1 VALLPEEL
9 LPEELLLDELSVE
22 SSELDPEPLD
32 PEPLAESSS
41 ELSSDELPVVGV
53 TAAVGAASTVGV
65 VVVVVVVVVDPDVV
79 EPDATDAL
87 PVVAPPAG
95 LADGDTGPMNT
106 PSTPSFRSGRQ
117 LSEPLRIWTDSSEQE
132 TVPMVSG
139 VAATATACGRK
150 AAVLMTT
157 ATAAGRQI
165 PCPNMSAGPPDDLV
179 LARLDDDA
187 INKDGAGHCF
197 EPADRSK
204 GPSDPSNSVV
214 RNAPLRP
221 ALPCAGGRA
230 GLDPLQPARSV
241 GWARPRMWHT
251 GSLPR
256 GVLQKD
262 GIARSWVDRP
272 LHPFGITERANG
284 ARRISAAA
292 GRCSRGGEAI
302 SGRRRA
308 PR

>member
-1 VALLPEEL
+1 VLLVALLS
-9 LPEELLLDELSVE
+9 EELLLDELSVE
-22 SSELDPEPLD
+22 PSELDPELLEPELLD

-41 ELSSDELPVVGV
+41 ELSSDELSVVGLV
-53 TAAVGAASTVGV
+53 GVASVVGA
-65 VVVVVVVVVDPDVV
+65 VVVDPDVV
-79 EPDATDAL
+79 DPDATDAL
-87 PVVAPPAG
+87 PVVVPPAG
-95 LADGDTGPMNT
+95 LAEGDTGPMNT

-139 VAATATACGRK
+139 VAATATPCGRK

-221 ALPCAGGRA
+221 ALPCAGGRD
-230 GLDPLQPARSV
+230 GLDPLRTARSV

-251 GSLPR
+251 GSSPR
-256 GVLQKD
+256 GVLRKE

-272 LHPFGITERANG
+272 SYPFEITERAGGSPPRRTG
-284 ARRISAAA
+284 AGIQRWR
-292 GRCSRGGEAI
+292 
-302 SGRRRA
+302 
-308 PR
+308 